1 MADQATS
8 LPQAAPLTGSSN
20 SATRFRDG
28 LVFYVL
34 AAVLTIFF
42 FGPFFWTVSSSLK
55 VASEITTSPPVFWP
69 AEVQWGNYYRAWT
82 KVPFFTMGLASFPIP
97 GTNLLLS
104 VPTFGGFY
112 VNSLIVTGLAVIG
125 QVLSATLVAYG
136 FARFQFPFRNALFM
150 LVIATLIVPWEVT
163 IIPSFLLYKWLGWL
177 DTLKPLIVPSWFGG
191 SPLYIFLLR
200 QFFLGIPREL
210 DEAAEMDGAN
220 SFRVL
225 WQILVPLCMPAIT
238 TVAIFSFLQHW
249 NEFIQ
254 PLIFLNSEANYTVS
268 LGLRLFQTSPTD
280 PGEPKEHLLMAA
292 AVIAS
297 IPCILLFFAAQR
309 FFVRGIVMSGIK
321 G

>member
-1 MADQATS
+1 M
-8 LPQAAPLTGSSN
+8 
-20 SATRFRDG
+20 
-28 LVFYVL
+28 
-34 AAVLTIFF
+34 
-42 FGPFFWTVSSSLK
+42 GPFLWTVISSLK
-55 VASEITTSPPVFWP
+55 APTEITTYPPVFVP
-69 AEVQWGNYYRAWT
+69 ERLRFENYARAWS
-82 KVPFFTMGLASFPIP
+82 KVPFLT
-97 GTNLLLS
+97 
-104 VPTFGGFY
+104 FY
-112 VNSLIVTGLAVIG
+112 VNSVIVTGLAVTG

-136 FARFQFPFRNALFM
+136 FARFQFPLRGPLFM
-150 LVIATLIVPWEVT
+150 LVIATLIIPWEVT
-163 IIPSFLLYKWLGWL
+163 IVPSFLLYKFLGWI

-191 SPLYIFLLR
+191 APLYIFLLR
-200 QFFLGIPREL
+200 QFFMTIPRDL

-225 WQILVPLCMPAIT
+225 WQILVPLCLPAIT

-254 PLIFLNSEANYTVS
+254 PLIFLNSQENFTVS
-268 LGLRLFQTSPTD
+268 LGLRLFQTSPAD

-297 IPCILLFFAAQR
+297 LPCIALFFAAQR

>member
-1 MADQATS
+1 MADQVAT
-8 LPQAAPLTGSSN
+8 LPQST
-20 SATRFRDG
+20 TRVVGAGTIGRLRAR
-28 LVFYVL
+28 LVFYLL
-34 AAVLTIFF
+34 AAILALFF
-42 FGPFFWTVSSSLK
+42 FGPFYWTVASSLK
-55 VASEITTSPPVFWP
+55 APVEITTYPPIFVP
-69 AEVQWGNYYRAWT
+69 AQLQFQNYVRAWT
-82 KVPFFTMGLASFPIP
+82 KVPFL
-97 GTNLLLS
+97 
-104 VPTFGGFY
+104 TFY
-112 VNSLIVTGLAVIG
+112 INSIMVTGLAVTG

-136 FARFQFPFRNALFM
+136 FARFQFPFRNTLFM

-163 IIPSFLLYKWLGWL
+163 IVPSFLLYKFLGWL

-200 QFFLGIPREL
+200 QFFMSIPRDL

-220 SFRVL
+220 SFRIL
-225 WQILVPLCMPAIT
+225 WQILVPLCLPALT

-254 PLIFLNSEANYTVS
+254 PLIFLNTPDHFTVS
-268 LGLRLFQTSPTD
+268 LGLRLFQTSPAD

-297 IPCILLFFAAQR
+297 LPCILLFFAAQR

>member
-1 MADQATS
+1 MADQTAT
-8 LPQAAPLTGSSN
+8 LPRSAVASRGSVSMARLRSGIFFYIIGVILT
-20 SATRFRDG
+20 F
-28 LVFYVL
+28 
-34 AAVLTIFF
+34 FF

-55 VASEITTSPPVFWP
+55 APAEITTSPPVFIP
-69 AEVQWGNYYRAWT
+69 AVLHFENYYRAWT
-82 KVPFFTMGLASFPIP
+82 KVPFL
-97 GTNLLLS
+97 
-104 VPTFGGFY
+104 TFY
-112 VNSLIVTGLAVIG
+112 MNSIVVTVLAVSG
-125 QVLSATLVAYG
+125 QVLSASMVAYG
-136 FARFQFPFRNALFM
+136 FARFQFPFRNTLFM

-200 QFFLGIPREL
+200 QFFMTIPRDL

-225 WQILVPLCMPAIT
+225 WQILVPLCIPALT
-238 TVAIFSFLQHW
+238 TVAIFGFLQHW

-254 PLIFLNSEANYTVS
+254 PLIFLNTQENFTVS
-268 LGLRLFQTSPTD
+268 LGLRLFQTSPAD

-297 IPCILLFFAAQR
+297 LPCILLFFAAQR